1 MKNLGNITEIIKL
14 CETHQVASLYVF
26 GSVLSEKFNAESDI
40 DFLVNFKEINL
51 SDYADNY
58 FNLKFSLE
66 DLLKRNVDLLEEKAL
81 KNPYFIES
89 INQQKEL
96 VYGLLN

>member
-96 VYGLLN
+96 VYG

>member
-1 MKNLGNITEIIKL
+1 MKNLGNINEIIKL

-96 VYGLLN
+96 VYGLLD

>member
-1 MKNLGNITEIIKL
+1 MKNLGNINEIIKL

-26 GSVLSEKFNAESDI
+26 GSVLSGKFNAESDI

-96 VYGLLN
+96 VYG